1 MRPFGLGNGV
11 FDGDVID
18 SLLPLIIEIGA
29 GAYGDYEDCAIGG
42 KVVGLLWRHMD
53 LERRW

>member
-1 MRPFGLGNGV
+1 MGPFGLGNGAI
-11 FDGDVID
+11 DGDVID

-42 KVVGLLWRHMD
+42 KVVSLLWRHMD